1 MRGEEN
7 ERKKESEKEK
17 KAEESQGAYRLAGPM
32 FSPTGFSIVALER
45 TAREA
50 KAIFEVT
57 AP

>member
-1 MRGEEN
+1 MREK
-7 ERKKESEKEK
+7 RRVEKEK
-17 KAEESQGAYRLAGPM
+17 EAEESQGAYRLAGPM